1 MNFNESQLTTQT
13 LPNSLDGGTTA
24 DTGFQ
29 SLSKMTQVCM
39 SDSAQKSA
47 KGLKPPKLKSCKV
60 CRAKFIPAKALQ
72 CVCGLQCALS
82 LATLAK
88 AKRERSQAT
97 QERRETKAKL
107 EKLKSRA
114 DWAREAQAEVNR
126 YVRFRDIGKGCIT
139 CGAKPEQKA
148 GGTMDAGHFRS
159 VGSAP
164 HLRFF
169 TSQIAAQ
176 CVTCNR
182 YKGGRALDF
191 RRALVELRGAEW
203 VEQLE
208 AMQGVAKFDIDYLK
222 RIKTIFAKKS
232 RRLEKRING

>member
-1 MNFNESQLTTQT
+1 M
-13 LPNSLDGGTTA
+13 
-24 DTGFQ
+24 
-29 SLSKMTQVCM
+29 
-39 SDSAQKSA
+39 
-47 KGLKPPKLKSCKV
+47 KPKRCKV
-60 CRAKFIPAKALQ
+60 CRTEFVPTKPMQ
-72 CVCGLQCALS
+72 SVCGLSCALS
-82 LATLAK
+82 LASVAK
-88 AKRERSQAT
+88 AKRERTQAA
-97 QERRETKAKL
+97 QERKETKAKL
-107 EKLKSRA
+107 EKLKSRS

-126 YVRFRDIGKGCIT
+126 YVRFRDMGKGCIT

-191 RRALVELRGAEW
+191 RRVLVEMRGVAW

-208 AMQGVAKFDIDYLK
+208 SMQGTAKFDIDYLK
-222 RIKTIFAKKS
+222 RIKTIFAKKA
-232 RRLEKRING
+232 RRIQNRMK